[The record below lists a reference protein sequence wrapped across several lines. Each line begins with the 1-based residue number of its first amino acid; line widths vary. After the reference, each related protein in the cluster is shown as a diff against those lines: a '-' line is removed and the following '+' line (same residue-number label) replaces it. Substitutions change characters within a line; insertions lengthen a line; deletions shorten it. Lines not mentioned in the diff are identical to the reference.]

1 MKIPLLS
8 PPAAR
13 RYAHFLHS
21 RFGIPEPV
29 MREWK
34 WAQHQE
40 NVFVLA
46 GKLENV
52 IHSKANLFAAGI
64 QAFADGKSFQPT
76 SNFITLQGKHITQ
89 NIVEIFP
96 VHVSSFFAQKKIP
109 RESVVPHRVLSDGWV
124 AVSLN
129 GSIIGSASLTR
140 THLIPNLPGLSH
152 GNESE

>member
-21 RFGIPEPV
+21 RFGIPESA
-29 MREWK
+29 MRDWK

-52 IHSKANLFAAGI
+52 IHSNANLFAVGI

-89 NIVEIFP
+89 NVVEISG
-96 VHVSSFFAQKKIP
+96 VQVQSFFAQKKIP
-109 RESVVPHRVLSDGWV
+109 REAVVLHKVLSDGWV

-129 GSIIGSASLTR
+129 GTIIGSASLTR
-140 THLIPNLPGLSH
+140 THLIPNLPGFSH
-152 GNESE
+152 GLESE